1 MKSLEGFGQDFDY
14 DAELMTRL
22 DKSNDHLQT
31 INAASLGSLSYSCYK
46 V

>member
-14 DAELMTRL
+14 DAGLMPRL
-22 DKSNDHLQT
+22 DKRNDHLQT
-31 INAASLGSLSYSCYK
+31 INALSLGSLSYSCHK

>member
-1 MKSLEGFGQDFDY
+1 MKNFEGFGQDFDY
-14 DAELMTRL
+14 DAWLMPRL

-31 INAASLGSLSYSCYK
+31 INALSLESLSYTCHK